1 MAWRMAVEG
10 KKGEGRCERE
20 QPFFPSR
27 LAAAG
32 ALAFCLSLSPS
43 LSARR
48 PPAHP
53 HPMLTV
59 NLGHAATALAPD
71 PDVHDAEAL
80 LAQEEQG
87 LLHLGAQGG
96 GLDEVDGRACVT
108 V

>member
-1 MAWRMAVEG
+1 MSASSL
-10 KKGEGRCERE
+10 
-20 QPFFPSR
+20 FFPSR

-32 ALAFCLSLSPS
+32 ALARFLSLSPS

-53 HPMLTV
+53 HPILTV
-59 NLGHAATALAPD
+59 NLGHAAAALAPD

-96 GLDEVDGRACVT
+96 GLDEVNGRACVT